1 MRNPREDPGV
11 TAGRVWE
18 AGAIH
23 QSHGLS
29 GLGQQ
34 LRDTGGLRTDIWCF
48 TTELT
53 EGESIKSCGVV
64 LHQSK
69 PRGCNKQVSQGL
81 DECPSCQLHTA
92 LLAEGSRRHSASFC
106 RRRSCSSNLISLTI
120 NGEMNRIVELVCG
133 KKQIRGQWAQ
143 SNQSCSQPCSNVHPR
158 PSQEA

>member
-1 MRNPREDPGV
+1 MRHPREDPGV

-48 TTELT
+48 TTGLT
-53 EGESIKSCGVV
+53 EGEAIKSRGVV
-64 LHQSK
+64 FHQSK
-69 PRGCNKQVSQGL
+69 PGGCNKQVSQGL
-81 DECPSCQLHTA
+81 EECPSCQLHTA
-92 LLAEGSRRHSASFC
+92 VLADGSRRHSASVR

-120 NGEMNRIVELVCG
+120 NGEMNRIVELVIRM
-133 KKQIRGQWAQ
+133 KK
-143 SNQSCSQPCSNVHPR
+143 
-158 PSQEA
+158 